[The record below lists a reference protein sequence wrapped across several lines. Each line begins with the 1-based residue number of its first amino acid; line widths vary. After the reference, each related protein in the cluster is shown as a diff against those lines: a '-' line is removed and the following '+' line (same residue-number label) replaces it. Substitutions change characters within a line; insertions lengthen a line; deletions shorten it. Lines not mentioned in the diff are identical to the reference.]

1 MTSKTIPDF
10 ECLDTDQVSAD
21 ARSGGRSGG
30 TGEGGPRVGALLG
43 YFAIGAFL
51 GVLFIMSEVASW
63 YRIQEMFR
71 FQSFHM
77 YGIIGSAVAVAAISV
92 QLIRRFDLRTLG
104 GEPIRLSPKEW
115 GSSRIRGARYW
126 IGGTLFGLGWALIGA
141 CPGPMFALLGGGIS
155 IMALGLVSAMAGTWA
170 YAALRSH
177 LPH

>member
-1 MTSKTIPDF
+1 MTSQTIPDY
-10 ECLDTDQVSAD
+10 ECLDTDQVSPGD
-21 ARSGGRSGG
+21 PSGPGAGAG
-30 TGEGGPRVGALLG
+30 KAGPGASALLG
-43 YFAIGAFL
+43 YFFVGVFL

-92 QLIRRFDLRTLG
+92 QVIRRLDLRTLG
-104 GEPIRLSPKEW
+104 GQPIRLSPKEW
-115 GSSRIRGARYW
+115 GSSRVRGARYW

-141 CPGPMFALLGGGIS
+141 CPGPMFALVGGGLSVMI
-155 IMALGLVSAMAGTWA
+155 LGLLSAMAGTWA